1 MVHLQNSK
9 TMRYTFL
16 IIIAIGIFYSCDNRK
31 DPYYDLDDIPVLTV
45 QKLTDS
51 EAKTSLSD
59 SMKLGNPYIFKYN
72 IISFQ
77 DLDLNIEKGRNL
89 DNVEINNGLINVNT
103 DLGGVSTLVLKVKD
117 AFGKASSAN
126 VQVTFFKN
134 LVPVCKISV
143 SQIAQL
149 SPYEIDINA
158 SASFDQDA
166 KWGGSV
172 VKWEY
177 QIQANYDKQTDL
189 NDIHYICDSPGQ
201 KKITVRCQDNDGAWS
216 APQTIYFMVN

>member
-1 MVHLQNSK
+1 
-9 TMRYTFL
+9 MRYIL
-16 IIIAIGIFYSCDNRK
+16 IIISVIGLFYGCDNRK
-31 DPYYDLDDIPVLTV
+31 DPYFDLDDIPILTV

-51 EAKTSLSD
+51 VGRTSLAD
-59 SMKLGNPYIFKYN
+59 SMKLGNPYTFKYKVVSFEDLN
-72 IISFQ
+72 I
-77 DLDLNIEKGRNL
+77 NIEKGRNL
-89 DNVEINNGLINVNT
+89 DNIEVDNGLINVNT
-103 DLGGVSTLVLKVKD
+103 DLGGISSLKLVVKD
-117 AFGKASSAN
+117 AFGKTSSAN

-134 LVPVCKISV
+134 LAPVCKLTV
-143 SQIAQL
+143 TQIAQL

-177 QIQANYDKQTDL
+177 QVQANYDKQTDL

-201 KKITVRCQDNDGAWS
+201 KKITVRCQDNDGTWS